1 MIVDGGGGYRVK
13 GGGPGRMVMVKV
25 RYNTSM
31 HTSCNFSLVVLK
43 PLTKQAV
50 VAVGLRYRRHRIR
63 SSFYSF
69 CYYSNT
75 ELRSKRMCHLPSSY
89 LMHQP
94 QIR

>member
-43 PLTKQAV
+43 PLTKQA
-50 VAVGLRYRRHRIR
+50 
-63 SSFYSF
+63 SSS
-69 CYYSNT
+69 CG
-75 ELRSKRMCHLPSSY
+75 RCKI
-89 LMHQP
+89 P
-94 QIR
+94 QTPYQILFLLILLLFKY